1 MFCHRKRK
9 KSINYFF
16 LKALL
21 TLIIYQTLISLP
33 KRQGLHLN
41 AIEEKHRR
49 EIKPSKKSAKE
60 AKTEK

>member
-1 MFCHRKRK
+1 
-9 KSINYFF
+9 
-16 LKALL
+16 
-21 TLIIYQTLISLP
+21 LISLP